1 MLSLLAKMKVLLI
14 LEENRNY
21 TFPVVR
27 YFTWKLELVSDIF
40 WVIDDRVV
48 YLDLGF
54 ELLLQFYH
62 ERNLQSADS
71 YQLNIYYST
80 GV

>member
-1 MLSLLAKMKVLLI
+1 MKVLLT

-21 TFPVVR
+21 TFPVVH
-27 YFTWKLELVSDIF
+27 YFTWKLKLVSDIF
-40 WVIDDRVV
+40 RVIDDCAV

-62 ERNLQSADS
+62 ERNLQSADG
-71 YQLNIYYST
+71 YQLNI
-80 GV
+80 